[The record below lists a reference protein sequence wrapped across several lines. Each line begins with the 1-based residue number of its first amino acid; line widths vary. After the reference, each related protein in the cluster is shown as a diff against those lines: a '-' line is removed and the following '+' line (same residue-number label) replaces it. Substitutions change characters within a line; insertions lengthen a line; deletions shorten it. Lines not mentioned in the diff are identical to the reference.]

1 MDVETTQATVRSIQT
16 NVKSDGLLL
25 YVAQAIYEPGTSPLS
40 SWVPIA
46 GPDQEKDE
54 VGESGLDMPVD
65 QAESASRSPL
75 DVFERL
81 VVLMSV
87 AENSLDMIC
96 RLIKRRA
103 TTQTGKASEIS
114 MQM

>member
-1 MDVETTQATVRSIQT
+1 MDVETTQPTVRSIQT
-16 NVKSDGLLL
+16 DVKSDGLLL

-46 GPDQEKDE
+46 GPVQEDVKA
-54 VGESGLDMPVD
+54 GESRLEMPVD

-81 VVLMSV
+81 VNLMSV
-87 AENSLDMIC
+87 A
-96 RLIKRRA
+96 
-103 TTQTGKASEIS
+103 
-114 MQM
+114 